1 MRILL
6 VEDEKEL
13 SNIIKKGLEEASYNV
28 DVAYDGEEAF
38 YMAAN
43 YPVDVVILDVM
54 LPKMDGIAVL
64 KKLRAA
70 KSEVPVILLTA
81 LDSVADKIKGLDA
94 GADDYLPKPFE
105 FGELLARVRALLRR
119 KSSAKQSVIRIA
131 DLEID
136 TAARIVRRGGEEIA
150 LSAKEYS
157 ILELMAYNKDR
168 VVSRQAISERIYEE
182 DVERDSNVVD
192 VFINYLRKKI
202 DKDREVKL
210 IQTVRGS
217 GYMLR
222 SQEE

>member
-1 MRILL
+1 VRILL